1 MAKFNE
7 LPFIARLGVLIAA
20 GAAIF
25 AAAWYG
31 FIPNM
36 TGLAAMR
43 AANDAAMEKVKAQE
57 ADNARLKP
65 YEGQLKQLE
74 VQIESL
80 QRQMERQKEIVP
92 EEKSADQFIRDL
104 QNDAQE
110 TGVEIR
116 SYLSKPENAKQYYT
130 EVPFDIEVDG
140 PYFAMLN
147 FFEKVGTMER
157 IVNIDGLRMS
167 GIGSKAQSV
176 VKRKYQYAPGETVVV
191 SCTAKTFFSHGST
204 AKPATTAPGQ
214 PVKQA
219 S

>member
-1 MAKFNE
+1 MSKFNE
-7 LPFIARLGVLIAA
+7 LPFIARLGVLVVA

-31 FIPNM
+31 FVPGM

-43 AANDAAMEKVKAQE
+43 AENDAAIEKVKAQE

-80 QRQMERQKEIVP
+80 QRQMERQKQIVP

-104 QNDAQE
+104 QNDAQQS
-110 TGVEIR
+110 GVEIR
-116 SYLSKPENAKQYYT
+116 SYVAKPENAKQYYT

-157 IVNIDGLRMS
+157 IVNIDGLKMS
-167 GIGSKAQSV
+167 GIGSKGQSV
-176 VKRKYQYAPGETVVV
+176 VKHKYDYAPGETVVV
-191 SCTAKTFFSHGST
+191 SCTAKTFFSHGS
-204 AKPATTAPGQ
+204 AKPAPAAPGQ